1 LVNFL
6 KASPVGI
13 VYRSSLNW
21 GSIRQEERGEEREE
35 DRNKPRRGE
44 TKDD

>member
-1 LVNFL
+1 LVHFL

-13 VYRSSLNW
+13 VYRSSLNT
-21 GSIRQEERGEEREE
+21 GSIRQERGEDREE
-35 DRNKPRRGE
+35 ERNKPRRGE